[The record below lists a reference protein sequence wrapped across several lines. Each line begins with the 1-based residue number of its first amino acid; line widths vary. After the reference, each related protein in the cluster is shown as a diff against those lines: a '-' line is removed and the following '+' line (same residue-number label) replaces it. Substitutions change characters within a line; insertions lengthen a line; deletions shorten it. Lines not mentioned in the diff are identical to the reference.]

1 MKRLFLLLA
10 ALPFVACT
18 TTSNELNQ
26 NLEPLP
32 AKAISYQCDS
42 GNRIIVTYPDN
53 ETAEVKYMDDTYQ
66 MKIAIS
72 ASGARYVGDGLVWW
86 TKGNE
91 ASMYKAVNNTE
102 TGERIENCTQ
112 VLK

>member
-1 MKRLFLLLA
+1 MKRLFLVLA
-10 ALPFVACT
+10 ALPLVACT
-18 TTSNELNQ
+18 TTSN
-26 NLEPLP
+26 LEPLP
-32 AKAISYQCDS
+32 PQAISYQCDS

-53 ETAEVKYMDDTYQ
+53 DTAEVKYMDDTYQ

-72 ASGARYVGDGLVWW
+72 ASGARYIGDGLVWW

-91 ASMYKAVNNTE
+91 ASMYKAIDNTE
-102 TGERIENCTQ
+102 TGDQIENCMQ

>member
-10 ALPFVACT
+10 ALPLVACT
-18 TTSNELNQ
+18 TTSNDLSQ

-32 AKAISYQCDS
+32 PKAISYQCDS

-53 ETAEVKYMDDTYQ
+53 ETAEVKYMGDKYA

-86 TKGNE
+86 TKGND
-91 ASMYKAVNNTE
+91 ASMYKAVNHTE
-102 TGERIENCTQ
+102 TGDLIETCTQ

>member
-10 ALPFVACT
+10 ALPLVACT

-42 GNRIIVTYPDN
+42 GNRIIVTYPAN
-53 ETAEVKYMDDTYQ
+53 ETAEVKYMGDMYPMT
-66 MKIAIS
+66 IAIS

-91 ASMYKAVNNTE
+91 GSMYKAIDNTE
-102 TGERIENCTQ
+102 TGELIENCTE
-112 VLK
+112 VLR

>member
-10 ALPFVACT
+10 TLPLVACT
-18 TTSNELNQ
+18 TTSNDLSQ

-32 AKAISYQCDS
+32 PKAISYQCDS

-53 ETAEVKYMDDTYQ
+53 DTAEVKYMDDTYQ
-66 MKIAIS
+66 MKIALS
-72 ASGARYVGDGLVWW
+72 ASGARYVGDDLVWW

-91 ASMYKAVNNTE
+91 ASMYKAVNNTD
-102 TGERIENCTQ
+102 TGDRIENCTQ

>member
-10 ALPFVACT
+10 ALPLVACT

-42 GNRIIVTYPDN
+42 GNRIIVTYPTTD
-53 ETAEVKYMDDTYQ
+53 TAEVKYMDDKYQ

-102 TGERIENCTQ
+102 TGEQIENCTQ

>member
-10 ALPFVACT
+10 ALSLTACT

-32 AKAISYQCDS
+32 PGAISYQCDS

-53 ETAEVKYMDDTYQ
+53 ETANVKYMGDTVP

-72 ASGARYVGDGLVWW
+72 ASGARYVGDNLVWW

-91 ASMYKAVNNTE
+91 GSLYKAVNQSE
-102 TGERIENCTQ
+102 TGEMIENCTQ

>member
-10 ALPFVACT
+10 ALSLVACT
-18 TTSNELNQ
+18 TTSNDLSQ

-32 AKAISYQCDS
+32 PKAISYQCDS

-53 ETAEVKYMDDTYQ
+53 ESAEVKYMGDKYP

-72 ASGARYVGDGLVWW
+72 ASGARYVGQSLVWW
-86 TKGNE
+86 TKGNDG
-91 ASMYKAVNNTE
+91 SLYKAVNTDDTGDQIE
-102 TGERIENCTQ
+102 TCTQ

>member
-1 MKRLFLLLA
+1 MKRLFPVLA
-10 ALPFVACT
+10 ALSLVACT
-18 TTSNELNQ
+18 TTSNQLNQ

-32 AKAISYQCDS
+32 PKAISYQCDS

-53 ETAEVKYMDDTYQ
+53 DTAEVKYMDDTYQ

-72 ASGARYVGDGLVWW
+72 ASGARYIGDGLVWW

-91 ASMYKAVNNTE
+91 ASMYKAIDNTE
-102 TGERIENCTQ
+102 TGNHIENCMQ

>member
-10 ALPFVACT
+10 ALPLVACT

-72 ASGARYVGDGLVWW
+72 ASGAAMSVMALSGGRRGM
-86 TKGNE
+86 KP
-91 ASMYKAVNNTE
+91 A
-102 TGERIENCTQ
+102 CTRRSTIPKQ
-112 VLK
+112 VTRSKTARRS

>member
-1 MKRLFLLLA
+1 MKRLLLLLA
-10 ALPFVACT
+10 ALPLVACT
-18 TTSNELNQ
+18 TTSNQLNQ

-32 AKAISYQCDS
+32 ANAVSYQCDS
-42 GNRIIVTYPDN
+42 GNRIIATYPDN
-53 ETAEVKYMDDTYQ
+53 ETAQVKYMDDTYQ

-86 TKGNE
+86 TKGND
-91 ASMYKAVNNTE
+91 ASMYKALNNTD
-102 TGERIENCTQ
+102 TGELIENCTQ